1 MILFT
6 TRLYTCSTISSLLC
20 LKNQK
25 SIVHFVNRLSFF
37 SQKREDFCIFLV
49 YLFKIKKNS
58 KRYPGGDF
66 SDIATNRIQ
75 APYFDNIYIY
85 ISCLRE
91 FLQFELKSNSLVDKG

>member
-6 TRLYTCSTISSLLC
+6 TRLYTCSTISSHYILC

-85 ISCLRE
+85 IMFKRI
-91 FLQFELKSNSLVDKG
+91 FAI